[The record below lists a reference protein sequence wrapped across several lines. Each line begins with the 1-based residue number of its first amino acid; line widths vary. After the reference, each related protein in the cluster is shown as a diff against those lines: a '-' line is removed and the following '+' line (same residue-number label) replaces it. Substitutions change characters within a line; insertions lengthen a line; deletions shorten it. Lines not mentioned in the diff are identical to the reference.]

1 MNALDAMIHDAIRWH
16 GIVTTKQAARALLAR
31 GPCYRQANLAPLVG
45 VMWGAQPADMDLR
58 IRRAIN
64 AETARATAG
73 HYLFDRNRLIALRA
87 HRLAR
92 RYGRRYEEQGR

>member
-16 GIVTTKQAARALLAR
+16 GITATKQAARALLAR

-45 VMWGAQPADMDLR
+45 VMWGAQPADMDVR

-87 HRLAR
+87 HQIQR
-92 RYGRRYEEQGR
+92 RYSQKYEVIK